1 MADPATGETLT
12 IVLFRDHTALDAYQA
27 WSKAKIAEVEALE
40 AASQ

>member
-12 IVLFRDHTALDAYQA
+12 IVLFRDHIALDAYQA
-27 WSKAKIAEVEALE
+27 WSKARSPRSKHLK